1 MQKIDF
7 TIKGMS
13 CATCALNIENFLKK
27 EKDIKNYSVN
37 FASESGYIEAEYP
50 EKIIR
55 SINKILIPMGYE
67 ILVGKENIQ
76 EIQLKEKAKK
86 LSYIFPICLFVFF
99 FMIYELS
106 SMFFMQLPKVMIPY
120 NIMNGVLLILA
131 TIILISAG
139 RPFWRGIQR
148 FFTRTSANMDT
159 LIGIGTFTAYIYSTF
174 VYINEILNI
183 GINLSSNTFFD
194 AVIVIIGFVY
204 LGKYLEYKSKY
215 KTGESIKELATLQAR
230 IAILL
235 KGKEQIEI
243 PISEIK
249 KGDTLLIKPGS
260 KIPVDGEVIKGNGVI
275 DMSML
280 TGEPIPQD
288 VTRGDKV
295 YEGTLNIQSTFTI
308 KAEKV
313 GEETALANIIKIVKD
328 AQNSKTEIQ
337 KTVDK
342 ISSIFVPII
351 LVIASITILAWIYSG
366 FIFSNPIFFSIGISA
381 FVSVLVI
388 ACPCALGLA
397 TPTAIIV
404 GVGKAAQSGILVKNA
419 ESLEKLNK
427 INTVV
432 FDKTGTLTEGKPKV
446 ERIIYERKD
455 KKLASIIYSLESQ
468 SQHPL
473 ANSIV
478 SFLKKTK
485 IKELNITNFLNI
497 DGKGVSG
504 SINKKT
510 YYIGKPKYIESL
522 GIKIDKKNIQEHENK
537 GKTVVLLSNQKDLLA
552 IIVISDKIKIESK
565 KVIEKLHKQ
574 GIHTVMITGDNQYT
588 ADNIAKKLGI
598 DEYYADVLPADKAS
612 FVNKYKGEGYLV
624 AMVGDGI
631 NDAPALASSDVSI
644 AMATGT
650 EIAMST
656 SDITLLGGNLSR
668 IPTAFMVSKETLK
681 TIKQNL
687 FWAFVY
693 NIICIPIAAGVFY
706 PIWGLLLDPI
716 FAGLAMAL
724 SSFSV
729 VANSLRLKLL
739 NTQNE

>member
-1 MQKIDF
+1 MEKVEF
-7 TIKGMS
+7 SIKGMS

-37 FASESGYIEAEYP
+37 FASESGYIEGINL
-50 EKIIR
+50 EK
-55 SINKILIPMGYE
+55 SIENINRILKPMGYE
-67 ILVGKENIQ
+67 ILTESQNVQ
-76 EIQLKEKAKK
+76 EIQLQEKIKK
-86 LSYIFPICLFVFF
+86 LSYILPISLIVFF
-99 FMIYELS
+99 FMIYEIA
-106 SMFFMQLPKVMIPY
+106 SMFLMQLPEVMIPY
-120 NIMNGVLLILA
+120 RLMHGVMLILA
-131 TIILISAG
+131 TVIIVSAG
-139 RPFWRGIQR
+139 RPFLRGIQR
-148 FFTRTSANMDT
+148 FFTGTSANMDT
-159 LIGIGTFTAYIYSTF
+159 LIGIGTFTAYIYSTI
-174 VYINEILNI
+174 VYINEVFNI
-183 GINLSSNTFFD
+183 GINLNPNTFFD
-194 AVIVIIGFVY
+194 AVIVVIGFVY

-215 KTGESIKELATLQAR
+215 KTGEAIKKLATLQAKT
-230 IAILL
+230 AILL
-235 KGKEQIEI
+235 KGEEQIEI
-243 PISEIK
+243 PISEITK
-249 KGDTLLIKPGS
+249 DDTILIKPGS
-260 KIPVDGEVIKGNGVI
+260 KIPVDGKIVKGNGVI

-288 VTRGDKV
+288 VTEGDKV
-295 YEGTLNIQSTFTI
+295 YEGTINIQSTFTI

-313 GEETALANIIKIVKD
+313 GEKTALASIIKIVKD

-342 ISSIFVPII
+342 ISSIFVPTI
-351 LVIASITILAWIYSG
+351 LVIATITILVWIYSSFALG
-366 FIFSNPIFFSIGISA
+366 NTAYISMGISA
-381 FVSVLVI
+381 FVAVLVI

-427 INTVV
+427 VNTVI

-446 ERIIYERKD
+446 ETIIYERDENKLKD
-455 KKLASIIYSLESQ
+455 IIYSLELQ

-478 SFLKKTK
+478 TFLKNKS
-485 IKELNITNFLNI
+485 KEIEVKNFLNI

-504 SINKKT
+504 EIDRKS

-522 GIKIDKKNIQEHENK
+522 GITLDKNTIQKYENQ
-537 GKTVVLLSNQKDLLA
+537 GKTVVLLSDKSNLLA
-552 IIVISDKIKIESK
+552 TIVISDKLKKESK
-565 KVIEKLHKQ
+565 RTIEKLHNL
-574 GIHTVMITGDNQYT
+574 GITTVMITGDNKY
-588 ADNIAKKLGI
+588 AARNIANKLGI
-598 DEYYADVLPADKAS
+598 DEYYANILPSEKAS
-612 FVNKYKGEGYLV
+612 YVSKYIENGNLV
-624 AMVGDGI
+624 AMIGDGI
-631 NDAPALASSDVSI
+631 NDAPALATADVSI

-656 SDITLLGGNLSR
+656 SDITLLGGNLNR
-668 IPTAFMVSKETLK
+668 IPIAFKVSKATLK

-687 FWAFVY
+687 FWAFIY

-706 PIWGLLLDPI
+706 PILGLLLEPI
-716 FAGLAMAL
+716 FAGLAMAF

-739 NTQNE
+739 NTNNE

>member
-1 MQKIDF
+1 MEKVEF
-7 TIKGMS
+7 SIKGMS

-37 FASESGYIEAEYP
+37 FASESGYIEGINL
-50 EKIIR
+50 EK
-55 SINKILIPMGYE
+55 SIENINRILKPMGYE
-67 ILVGKENIQ
+67 ILTESQNVQ
-76 EIQLKEKAKK
+76 EIQLQEKIKK
-86 LSYIFPICLFVFF
+86 LSYILPISLIVFF
-99 FMIYELS
+99 FMIYEIA
-106 SMFFMQLPKVMIPY
+106 SMFLMQLPEVMIPY
-120 NIMNGVLLILA
+120 RLMHGVMLILA
-131 TIILISAG
+131 TIIIVSAG
-139 RPFWRGIQR
+139 RPFLRGIQR
-148 FFTRTSANMDT
+148 FFTGTSANMDT
-159 LIGIGTFTAYIYSTF
+159 LIGIGTFTAYIYSTI
-174 VYINEILNI
+174 VYINEVFNI
-183 GINLSSNTFFD
+183 GINLNPNTFFD
-194 AVIVIIGFVY
+194 AVIVVIGFVY

-215 KTGESIKELATLQAR
+215 KTGEAIKKLATLQAKT
-230 IAILL
+230 AILL
-235 KGKEQIEI
+235 KGEEQIEI
-243 PISEIK
+243 PISEITK
-249 KGDTLLIKPGS
+249 DDTILIKPGS
-260 KIPVDGEVIKGNGVI
+260 KIPVDGKIVKGNGVI

-280 TGEPIPQD
+280 TGESIPQD
-288 VTRGDKV
+288 VTEGDKV
-295 YEGTLNIQSTFTI
+295 YEGTINIQSTFTI

-313 GEETALANIIKIVKD
+313 GEKTALASIIKIVKD

-342 ISSIFVPII
+342 ISSIFVPTI
-351 LVIASITILAWIYSG
+351 LVIATITILVWIYSSFALG
-366 FIFSNPIFFSIGISA
+366 NTAYISMGISA
-381 FVSVLVI
+381 FVAVLVI

-427 INTVV
+427 VNTVI

-446 ERIIYERKD
+446 ETIIYERDENKLKD
-455 KKLASIIYSLESQ
+455 IIYSLELQ

-478 SFLKKTK
+478 TFLKNKS
-485 IKELNITNFLNI
+485 KEIEVKNFLNI

-504 SINKKT
+504 EIDRKS

-522 GIKIDKKNIQEHENK
+522 GITLDKNTIQKYENQ
-537 GKTVVLLSNQKDLLA
+537 GKTVVLLSDKSNLLA
-552 IIVISDKIKIESK
+552 TIVISDKLKKESK
-565 KVIEKLHKQ
+565 RTIEKLHNL
-574 GIHTVMITGDNQYT
+574 GITTVMITGDNKY
-588 ADNIAKKLGI
+588 AARNIANKLGI
-598 DEYYADVLPADKAS
+598 DEYYANILPSEKAS
-612 FVNKYKGEGYLV
+612 YVSKYIEKGSVV

-631 NDAPALASSDVSI
+631 NDAPALATADVSI

-656 SDITLLGGNLSR
+656 SDITLLGGNLNR
-668 IPTAFMVSKETLK
+668 IPIAFKVSKATLK

-687 FWAFVY
+687 FWAFIY

-706 PIWGLLLDPI
+706 PILGLLLEPI
-716 FAGLAMAL
+716 FAGLAMAF

-739 NTQNE
+739 NTNNE

>member
-1 MQKIDF
+1 MEKVEF
-7 TIKGMS
+7 SIKGMS

-37 FASESGYIEAEYP
+37 FASESGYIEGINL
-50 EKIIR
+50 EK
-55 SINKILIPMGYE
+55 SIENINRILKPMGYE
-67 ILVGKENIQ
+67 ILTESQNVQ
-76 EIQLKEKAKK
+76 EIQLQEKIKK
-86 LSYIFPICLFVFF
+86 LSYILPISLIVFF
-99 FMIYELS
+99 FMIYEIA
-106 SMFFMQLPKVMIPY
+106 SMFLIQLPEVMIPY
-120 NIMNGVLLILA
+120 RLMHGVMLILA
-131 TIILISAG
+131 TVIIVSAG
-139 RPFWRGIQR
+139 RPFLRGIQR
-148 FFTRTSANMDT
+148 FFTGTSANMDT
-159 LIGIGTFTAYIYSTF
+159 LIGIGTFTAYIYSTI
-174 VYINEILNI
+174 VYINEVFNI
-183 GINLSSNTFFD
+183 GINLNPNTFFD
-194 AVIVIIGFVY
+194 AVIVVIGFVY

-215 KTGESIKELATLQAR
+215 KTGEAIKKLATLQAKT
-230 IAILL
+230 AILL
-235 KGKEQIEI
+235 KGEEQIEI
-243 PISEIK
+243 PISEITK
-249 KGDTLLIKPGS
+249 DDTILIKPGS
-260 KIPVDGEVIKGNGVI
+260 KIPVDGKIVKGNGVI

-288 VTRGDKV
+288 VTEGDKV
-295 YEGTLNIQSTFTI
+295 YEGTINIQSTFTI

-313 GEETALANIIKIVKD
+313 GEKTALASIIKIVKD

-342 ISSIFVPII
+342 ISSIFVPTI
-351 LVIASITILAWIYSG
+351 LVIATITILVWIYSSFALG
-366 FIFSNPIFFSIGISA
+366 NTAYISMGISA
-381 FVSVLVI
+381 FVAVLVI

-427 INTVV
+427 VNTVI

-446 ERIIYERKD
+446 ETIIYERDENKLKD
-455 KKLASIIYSLESQ
+455 IIYSLELQ

-478 SFLKKTK
+478 TFLKNKS
-485 IKELNITNFLNI
+485 KEIEVKNFLNI

-504 SINKKT
+504 EIDRKS

-522 GIKIDKKNIQEHENK
+522 GITLDKNTIQKYENQ
-537 GKTVVLLSNQKDLLA
+537 GKTVVLLSDKSNLLA
-552 IIVISDKIKIESK
+552 TIVISDKLKKESK
-565 KVIEKLHKQ
+565 RTIEKLHNL
-574 GIHTVMITGDNQYT
+574 GITTVMITGDNKY
-588 ADNIAKKLGI
+588 AARNIANKLGI
-598 DEYYADVLPADKAS
+598 DEYYANILPSEKAS
-612 FVNKYKGEGYLV
+612 YVSKYIENGNLV
-624 AMVGDGI
+624 AMIGDGI
-631 NDAPALASSDVSI
+631 NDAPALATADVSI

-656 SDITLLGGNLSR
+656 SDITLLGGNLNR
-668 IPTAFMVSKETLK
+668 IPIAFKVSKATLK

-687 FWAFVY
+687 FWAFIY

-706 PIWGLLLDPI
+706 PILGLLLEPI
-716 FAGLAMAL
+716 FAGLAMAF

-739 NTQNE
+739 NTNNE

>member
-1 MQKIDF
+1 MEKVEF
-7 TIKGMS
+7 SIKGMS

-37 FASESGYIEAEYP
+37 FASESGYIEGINL
-50 EKIIR
+50 EKTIEN
-55 SINKILIPMGYE
+55 INRILKPMGYE
-67 ILVGKENIQ
+67 ILTESQNVQ
-76 EIQLKEKAKK
+76 EIQLQEKIKK
-86 LSYIFPICLFVFF
+86 LSYILPISLIVFF
-99 FMIYELS
+99 FMIYEIA
-106 SMFFMQLPKVMIPY
+106 SMFLMQLPEVMIPY
-120 NIMNGVLLILA
+120 RLMHGVMLILA
-131 TIILISAG
+131 TIIIVSAG
-139 RPFWRGIQR
+139 RPFLRGIQR
-148 FFTRTSANMDT
+148 FFTGTSANMDT
-159 LIGIGTFTAYIYSTF
+159 LIGIGTFTAYIYSTI
-174 VYINEILNI
+174 VYINEVFNI
-183 GINLSSNTFFD
+183 GINLNPNTFFD
-194 AVIVIIGFVY
+194 AVIVVIGFVY

-215 KTGESIKELATLQAR
+215 KTGEAIKKLATLQAKT
-230 IAILL
+230 AILL
-235 KGKEQIEI
+235 KGEEQIEI
-243 PISEIK
+243 PISEITK
-249 KGDTLLIKPGS
+249 DDTILIKPGS
-260 KIPVDGEVIKGNGVI
+260 KIPVDGKIVKGNGVI

-288 VTRGDKV
+288 VTEGDKV
-295 YEGTLNIQSTFTI
+295 YEGTINIQSTFTI

-313 GEETALANIIKIVKD
+313 GEKTALASIIKIVKD

-342 ISSIFVPII
+342 ISSIFVPTI
-351 LVIASITILAWIYSG
+351 LVIATITILVWIYSSFALG
-366 FIFSNPIFFSIGISA
+366 NTAYISMGISA
-381 FVSVLVI
+381 FVAVLVI

-427 INTVV
+427 VNTVI

-446 ERIIYERKD
+446 ETIIYERDENKLKD
-455 KKLASIIYSLESQ
+455 IIYSLELQ

-478 SFLKKTK
+478 TFLKNKS
-485 IKELNITNFLNI
+485 KEIEVKNFLNI

-504 SINKKT
+504 EIDRKS

-522 GIKIDKKNIQEHENK
+522 GITLDKNTIQKYENQ
-537 GKTVVLLSNQKDLLA
+537 GKTVVLLSDKSNLLA
-552 IIVISDKIKIESK
+552 TIVISDKLKKESK
-565 KVIEKLHKQ
+565 RTIEKLHNL
-574 GIHTVMITGDNQYT
+574 GITTVMITGDNKY
-588 ADNIAKKLGI
+588 AARNIANKLGI
-598 DEYYADVLPADKAS
+598 DEYYANILPSEKAS
-612 FVNKYKGEGYLV
+612 YVSKYIENGNLV
-624 AMVGDGI
+624 AMIGDGI
-631 NDAPALASSDVSI
+631 NDAPALATADVSI

-656 SDITLLGGNLSR
+656 SDITLLGGNLNR
-668 IPTAFMVSKETLK
+668 IPIAFKVSKATLK

-687 FWAFVY
+687 FWAFIY

-706 PIWGLLLDPI
+706 PILGLLLEPI
-716 FAGLAMAL
+716 FAGLAMAF

-739 NTQNE
+739 NTNNE

>member
-1 MQKIDF
+1 MEKVEF
-7 TIKGMS
+7 SIKGMS

-37 FASESGYIEAEYP
+37 FASESGYIEGINL
-50 EKIIR
+50 EK
-55 SINKILIPMGYE
+55 SIENINRILKPMGYE
-67 ILVGKENIQ
+67 ILTESQNVQ
-76 EIQLKEKAKK
+76 EIQLQEKIKK
-86 LSYIFPICLFVFF
+86 LSYILPISLIVFF
-99 FMIYELS
+99 FMIYEIA
-106 SMFFMQLPKVMIPY
+106 SMFLMQLPEVMIPY
-120 NIMNGVLLILA
+120 RLMHGVMLILA
-131 TIILISAG
+131 TVIIVSAG
-139 RPFWRGIQR
+139 RPFLRGIQR
-148 FFTRTSANMDT
+148 FFTGTSANMDT
-159 LIGIGTFTAYIYSTF
+159 LIGIGTFTAYIYSTI
-174 VYINEILNI
+174 VYINEVFNI
-183 GINLSSNTFFD
+183 GINLNPNTFFD
-194 AVIVIIGFVY
+194 AVIVVIGFVY

-215 KTGESIKELATLQAR
+215 KTGEAIKKLATLQAKT
-230 IAILL
+230 AILL
-235 KGKEQIEI
+235 KGEEQIEI
-243 PISEIK
+243 PISEITK
-249 KGDTLLIKPGS
+249 DDTILIKPGS
-260 KIPVDGEVIKGNGVI
+260 KIPVDGKIVKGNGVI

-280 TGEPIPQD
+280 TGESIPQD
-288 VTRGDKV
+288 VTEGDKV
-295 YEGTLNIQSTFTI
+295 YEGTINIQSTFTI

-313 GEETALANIIKIVKD
+313 GEKTALASIIKIVKD

-342 ISSIFVPII
+342 ISSIFVPTI
-351 LVIASITILAWIYSG
+351 LVIATITILVWIYSSFALG
-366 FIFSNPIFFSIGISA
+366 NTAYISMGISA
-381 FVSVLVI
+381 FVAVLVI

-427 INTVV
+427 VNTVI

-446 ERIIYERKD
+446 ETIIYERDENKLKD
-455 KKLASIIYSLESQ
+455 IIYSLELQ

-478 SFLKKTK
+478 TFLKNKS
-485 IKELNITNFLNI
+485 KEIEVKNFLNI

-504 SINKKT
+504 EIDRKS

-522 GIKIDKKNIQEHENK
+522 GITLDKNTIQKYENQ
-537 GKTVVLLSNQKDLLA
+537 GKTVVLLSDKSNLLA
-552 IIVISDKIKIESK
+552 TIVISDKLKKESK
-565 KVIEKLHKQ
+565 RTIEKLHNL
-574 GIHTVMITGDNQYT
+574 GITTVMITGDNKY
-588 ADNIAKKLGI
+588 AARNIANKLGI
-598 DEYYADVLPADKAS
+598 DEYYANILPSEKAS
-612 FVNKYKGEGYLV
+612 YVSKYIEKGSVV

-631 NDAPALASSDVSI
+631 NDAPALATADVSI

-656 SDITLLGGNLSR
+656 SDITLLGGNLNR
-668 IPTAFMVSKETLK
+668 IPIAFKVSKATLK

-687 FWAFVY
+687 FWAFIY

-706 PIWGLLLDPI
+706 PILGLLLEPI
-716 FAGLAMAL
+716 FAGLAMAF

-739 NTQNE
+739 NTNNE

>member
-1 MQKIDF
+1 MEKVEF
-7 TIKGMS
+7 SIKGMS

-37 FASESGYIEAEYP
+37 FASESGYIEGINL
-50 EKIIR
+50 EK
-55 SINKILIPMGYE
+55 SIENINRILKPMGYE
-67 ILVGKENIQ
+67 ILTESQNVQ
-76 EIQLKEKAKK
+76 EIQLQEKIKK
-86 LSYIFPICLFVFF
+86 LSYILPISLIVFF
-99 FMIYELS
+99 FMIYEIA
-106 SMFFMQLPKVMIPY
+106 SMFLMQLPEVMIPY
-120 NIMNGVLLILA
+120 RLMHGVMLILA
-131 TIILISAG
+131 TIIIVSAG
-139 RPFWRGIQR
+139 RPFLRGIQR
-148 FFTRTSANMDT
+148 FFTGTSANMDT
-159 LIGIGTFTAYIYSTF
+159 LIGIGTFTAYIYSTI
-174 VYINEILNI
+174 VYINEVFNI
-183 GINLSSNTFFD
+183 GINLNPNTFFD
-194 AVIVIIGFVY
+194 AVIVVIGFVY

-215 KTGESIKELATLQAR
+215 KTGEAIKKLATLQAKT
-230 IAILL
+230 AILL
-235 KGKEQIEI
+235 KGEEQIEI
-243 PISEIK
+243 PISEITK
-249 KGDTLLIKPGS
+249 DDTILIKPGS
-260 KIPVDGEVIKGNGVI
+260 KIPVDGKIVKGNGVI

-288 VTRGDKV
+288 VTEGDKV
-295 YEGTLNIQSTFTI
+295 YEGTINIQSTFTI

-313 GEETALANIIKIVKD
+313 GEKTALASIIKIVKD

-342 ISSIFVPII
+342 ISSIFVPTI
-351 LVIASITILAWIYSG
+351 LVIATITILVWIYSSFALG
-366 FIFSNPIFFSIGISA
+366 NTAYISMGISA
-381 FVSVLVI
+381 FVAVLVI

-427 INTVV
+427 VNTVI

-446 ERIIYERKD
+446 ETIIYERDENKLKD
-455 KKLASIIYSLESQ
+455 IIYSLELQ

-478 SFLKKTK
+478 TFLKNKS
-485 IKELNITNFLNI
+485 KEIEVKNFLNI

-504 SINKKT
+504 EIDRKS

-522 GIKIDKKNIQEHENK
+522 GITLDKNTIQKYENQ
-537 GKTVVLLSNQKDLLA
+537 GKTVVLLSDKSNLLA
-552 IIVISDKIKIESK
+552 TIVISDKLKKESK
-565 KVIEKLHKQ
+565 RTIEKLHNL
-574 GIHTVMITGDNQYT
+574 GITTVMITGDNKY
-588 ADNIAKKLGI
+588 AARNIANKLGI
-598 DEYYADVLPADKAS
+598 DEYYANILPSEKAS
-612 FVNKYKGEGYLV
+612 YVSKYIEKGSVV

-631 NDAPALASSDVSI
+631 NDAPALATADVSI

-656 SDITLLGGNLSR
+656 SDITLLGGNLNR
-668 IPTAFMVSKETLK
+668 IPIAFKVSKATLK

-687 FWAFVY
+687 FWAFIY

-706 PIWGLLLDPI
+706 PILGLLLEPI
-716 FAGLAMAL
+716 FAGLAMAF

-739 NTQNE
+739 NTNNE

>member
-1 MQKIDF
+1 MEKVEF
-7 TIKGMS
+7 SIKGMS

-37 FASESGYIEAEYP
+37 FASESGYIEGINL
-50 EKIIR
+50 EK
-55 SINKILIPMGYE
+55 SIENINRILKPMGYE
-67 ILVGKENIQ
+67 ILTESQNVQ
-76 EIQLKEKAKK
+76 EIQLQEKIKK
-86 LSYIFPICLFVFF
+86 LSYILPISLIVFF
-99 FMIYELS
+99 FMIYEIA
-106 SMFFMQLPKVMIPY
+106 SMFLMQLPEVMIPY
-120 NIMNGVLLILA
+120 RLMHGVMLILA
-131 TIILISAG
+131 TIIIVSAG
-139 RPFWRGIQR
+139 RPFLRGIQR
-148 FFTRTSANMDT
+148 FFTGTSANMDT
-159 LIGIGTFTAYIYSTF
+159 LIGIGTFTAYIYSTI
-174 VYINEILNI
+174 VYINEVFNI
-183 GINLSSNTFFD
+183 GINLNPNTFFD
-194 AVIVIIGFVY
+194 AVIVVIGFVY

-215 KTGESIKELATLQAR
+215 KTGEAIKKLATLQAKT
-230 IAILL
+230 AILL
-235 KGKEQIEI
+235 KGEEQIEI
-243 PISEIK
+243 PISEITK
-249 KGDTLLIKPGS
+249 DDTILIKPGS
-260 KIPVDGEVIKGNGVI
+260 KIPVDGKIVKGNGVI

-288 VTRGDKV
+288 VTEGDKV
-295 YEGTLNIQSTFTI
+295 YEGTINIQSTFTI

-313 GEETALANIIKIVKD
+313 GEKTALASIIKIVKD

-342 ISSIFVPII
+342 ISSIFVPTI
-351 LVIASITILAWIYSG
+351 LVIATITILVWIYSSFALG
-366 FIFSNPIFFSIGISA
+366 NTAYISMGISA
-381 FVSVLVI
+381 FVAVLVI

-427 INTVV
+427 VNTVI

-446 ERIIYERKD
+446 ETIIYERDENKLKD
-455 KKLASIIYSLESQ
+455 IIYSLELQ

-478 SFLKKTK
+478 TFLKNKS
-485 IKELNITNFLNI
+485 KEIEVKNFLNI

-504 SINKKT
+504 EIDRKS

-522 GIKIDKKNIQEHENK
+522 GITLDKNTIQKYENQ
-537 GKTVVLLSNQKDLLA
+537 GKTVVLLSDKSNLLA
-552 IIVISDKIKIESK
+552 TIVISDKLKKESK
-565 KVIEKLHKQ
+565 RTIEKLHNL
-574 GIHTVMITGDNQYT
+574 GITTVMITGDNKY
-588 ADNIAKKLGI
+588 AARNIANKLGI
-598 DEYYADVLPADKAS
+598 DEYYANILPSEKAS
-612 FVNKYKGEGYLV
+612 YVSKYIENGNLV
-624 AMVGDGI
+624 AMIGDGI
-631 NDAPALASSDVSI
+631 NDAPALATADVSI

-656 SDITLLGGNLSR
+656 SDITLLGGNLNR
-668 IPTAFMVSKETLK
+668 IPIAFKVSKATLK

-687 FWAFVY
+687 FWAFIY

-706 PIWGLLLDPI
+706 PILGLLLEPI
-716 FAGLAMAL
+716 FAGLAMAF

-739 NTQNE
+739 NTNNE

>member
-1 MQKIDF
+1 MEKIEF
-7 TIKGMS
+7 AIKGMS
-13 CATCALNIENFLKK
+13 CATCALNIESILKK
-27 EKDIKNYSVN
+27 ERGIKNFSVN
-37 FASESGYIEAEYP
+37 FASESGYIEAENP
-50 EKIIR
+50 KNNIE
-55 SINKILIPMGYE
+55 SINKILKPMGYE
-67 ILVGKENIQ
+67 ILTEKENVQ
-76 EIQLKEKAKK
+76 EIQLKEKVRK
-86 LSYIFPICLFVFF
+86 LSYILPISLFVFF
-99 FMIYELS
+99 FMIYEIS
-106 SMFFMQLPKVMIPY
+106 SMFIMGLPEVMIPY
-120 NIMNGVLLILA
+120 NLMNGILLVLA
-131 TIILISAG
+131 TIIIVSAG
-139 RPFWRGIQR
+139 RPFWRGIQK
-148 FFTRTSANMDT
+148 FFKGTSANMDT

-174 VYINEILNI
+174 VYINEVLNI

-194 AVIVIIGFVY
+194 AVIVVIGFVY

-215 KTGESIKELATLQAR
+215 KTGEAIKKLATLQAKT
-230 IAILL
+230 AILV

-243 PISEIK
+243 QISEIN
-249 KGDTLLIKPGS
+249 KGDTLLIKPGA
-260 KIPVDGEVIKGNGVI
+260 KIPVDGTILKGNGVI

-288 VTRGDKV
+288 VAKGDKV

-308 KAEKV
+308 TAEKV

-342 ISSIFVPII
+342 ISSIFVPTI
-351 LVIASITILAWIYSG
+351 LVIATITILVWIYSG
-366 FIFSNPIFFSIGISA
+366 FTFSNPTFISMGISA
-381 FVSVLVI
+381 FVAVLVI

-427 INTVV
+427 INTVI

-446 ERIIYERKD
+446 EKIIFIKEKAN
-455 KKLASIIYSLESQ
+455 LENIIYSLELQ

-473 ANSIV
+473 AHSVV
-478 SFLKKTK
+478 SYLKTKK
-485 IKELNITNFLNI
+485 IKEIEIDNFLNI
-497 DGKGVSG
+497 DGKGISG
-504 SINKKT
+504 KINRKT
-510 YYIGKPKYIESL
+510 YYIGKPKYIQSL
-522 GIKIDKKNIQEHENK
+522 GIEINEKDIQKHENK
-537 GKTVVLLSNQKDLLA
+537 GKTVVLLSDQKTLLA
-552 IIVISDKIKIESK
+552 IIIISDKIKAESK
-565 KVIEKLHKQ
+565 HVITNLHNQ
-574 GIHTVMITGDNQYT
+574 GIHTVMITGDNKYAAQNI
-588 ADNIAKKLGI
+588 ADNLGI
-598 DEYYADVLPADKAS
+598 DEYYADVLPSQKAS
-612 FVNKYKGEGYLV
+612 YVNKYKKQGNLV

-656 SDITLLGGNLSR
+656 SDITLLGGNLNR
-668 IPTAFMVSKETLK
+668 IPTAFKVSKATLK

-687 FWAFVY
+687 FWAFIY
-693 NIICIPIAAGVFY
+693 NVICIPIAAGVFY
-706 PIWGLLLDPI
+706 PVWGLLLDPI
-716 FAGLAMAL
+716 FAGLAMAF

-739 NTQNE
+739 NTQYE

>member
-1 MQKIDF
+1 MEKVEF
-7 TIKGMS
+7 SIKGMS

-37 FASESGYIEAEYP
+37 FASESGYIEGINL
-50 EKIIR
+50 EK
-55 SINKILIPMGYE
+55 SIENINRILKPMGYE
-67 ILVGKENIQ
+67 ILTESQNVQ
-76 EIQLKEKAKK
+76 EIQLQEKIKK
-86 LSYIFPICLFVFF
+86 LSYILPISLIVFF
-99 FMIYELS
+99 FMIYEIA
-106 SMFFMQLPKVMIPY
+106 SMFLMQLPEVMIPY
-120 NIMNGVLLILA
+120 RLMHGVMLILA
-131 TIILISAG
+131 TVIIVSAG
-139 RPFWRGIQR
+139 RPFLRGIQR
-148 FFTRTSANMDT
+148 FFTGTSANMDT
-159 LIGIGTFTAYIYSTF
+159 LIGIGTFTAYIYSTI
-174 VYINEILNI
+174 VYINEVFNI
-183 GINLSSNTFFD
+183 GINLNPNTFFD
-194 AVIVIIGFVY
+194 AVIVVIGFVY

-215 KTGESIKELATLQAR
+215 KTGEAIKKLATLQAKT
-230 IAILL
+230 AILL
-235 KGKEQIEI
+235 KGEEQIEI
-243 PISEIK
+243 PISEITK
-249 KGDTLLIKPGS
+249 DDTILIKPGS
-260 KIPVDGEVIKGNGVI
+260 KIPVDGKIVKGNGVI

-288 VTRGDKV
+288 VTEGDKV
-295 YEGTLNIQSTFTI
+295 YEGTINIQSTFTI

-313 GEETALANIIKIVKD
+313 GEKTALASIIKIVKD

-342 ISSIFVPII
+342 ISSIFVPTI
-351 LVIASITILAWIYSG
+351 LVIATITILVWIYSSFALG
-366 FIFSNPIFFSIGISA
+366 NTAYISMGISA
-381 FVSVLVI
+381 FVAVLVI

-427 INTVV
+427 VNTVI

-446 ERIIYERKD
+446 ETIIYERDENKLKD
-455 KKLASIIYSLESQ
+455 IIYSLELQ

-478 SFLKKTK
+478 TFLKNKS
-485 IKELNITNFLNI
+485 KEIEVKNFLNI

-504 SINKKT
+504 EIDRKS

-522 GIKIDKKNIQEHENK
+522 GITLDKNTIQKYENQ
-537 GKTVVLLSNQKDLLA
+537 GKTVVLLSDKSNLLA
-552 IIVISDKIKIESK
+552 TIVISDKLKKESK
-565 KVIEKLHKQ
+565 RTIEKLHNL
-574 GIHTVMITGDNQYT
+574 GITTVMITGDNKY
-588 ADNIAKKLGI
+588 AARNIANKLGI
-598 DEYYADVLPADKAS
+598 DEYYANILPSEKAS
-612 FVNKYKGEGYLV
+612 YVSKYIEKGSVV

-631 NDAPALASSDVSI
+631 NDAPALATADVSI

-656 SDITLLGGNLSR
+656 SDITLLGGNLNR
-668 IPTAFMVSKETLK
+668 IPIAFKVSKATLK

-687 FWAFVY
+687 FWAFIY

-706 PIWGLLLDPI
+706 PILGLLLEPI
-716 FAGLAMAL
+716 FAGLAMAF

-739 NTQNE
+739 NTNNE